1 MRASNKCFDEVII
14 FKLHGEA
21 TSSHPLRKVH
31 TTERY
36 GSVDAGAPKLGAK
49 FIVVRNLKRLVE
61 NAIRDIQEFT
71 HTSFVKGKGL
81 EQLKHLILLAEQHI
95 AEHLESIFKVLASVL
110 HSEVENNERV
120 VLQIAELIG
129 YVVSEQ
135 VSIPLV
141 LNMLASEELRQS
153 TKLSTN
159 LLTVFARVIGRCDEQ
174 KLEPYRRDLF
184 GLLQTYTAL
193 YRDNNDG
200 MVALLVL
207 C

>member
-1 MRASNKCFDEVII
+1 
-14 FKLHGEA
+14 
-21 TSSHPLRKVH
+21 
-31 TTERY
+31 
-36 GSVDAGAPKLGAK
+36 
-49 FIVVRNLKRLVE
+49 
-61 NAIRDIQEFT
+61 
-71 HTSFVKGKGL
+71 
-81 EQLKHLILLAEQHI
+81 
-95 AEHLESIFKVLASVL
+95 
-110 HSEVENNERV
+110 